1 MRPLIYATFITL
13 VLAVAGVVQATVIN
27 QLDGKSLLC
36 KNKSNQ
42 TNPYF
47 GLIFDA
53 GKVNTW
59 IVVGHLKKRKNQ
71 KIYYLRGTSE
81 VFWEVAYRTEIV
93 LNRETL
99 KVGGDQCEISSKK
112 GIFQKL
118 DEIIVEV
125 KKRNK
130 I

>member
-13 VLAVAGVVQATVIN
+13 VHTVAGVVQATVIN
-27 QLDGKSLLC
+27 QLDGKLLLC

-47 GLIFDA
+47 GSIFDS

-71 KIYYLRGTSE
+71 KVYYLRGTSE
-81 VFWEVAYRTEIV
+81 VFGKSHIGRRSCSIA
-93 LNRETL
+93 
-99 KVGGDQCEISSKK
+99 KHSKWVVTSVKPHPRK
-112 GIFQKL
+112 GFSKNL
-118 DEIIVEV
+118 M
-125 KKRNK
+125 KS
-130 I
+130 